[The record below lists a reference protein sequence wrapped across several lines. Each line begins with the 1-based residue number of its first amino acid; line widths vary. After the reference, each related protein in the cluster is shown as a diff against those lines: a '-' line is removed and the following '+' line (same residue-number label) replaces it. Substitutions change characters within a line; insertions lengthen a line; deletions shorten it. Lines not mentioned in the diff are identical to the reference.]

1 MKEVTTILELALWK
15 MKISENSHQDMATH
29 DSNVQSQDRV
39 TCGADVVIGHVVPFL
54 INTD

>member
-1 MKEVTTILELALWK
+1 

-39 TCGADVVIGHVVPFL
+39 TCGADVSLGMWCQF
-54 INTD
+54 